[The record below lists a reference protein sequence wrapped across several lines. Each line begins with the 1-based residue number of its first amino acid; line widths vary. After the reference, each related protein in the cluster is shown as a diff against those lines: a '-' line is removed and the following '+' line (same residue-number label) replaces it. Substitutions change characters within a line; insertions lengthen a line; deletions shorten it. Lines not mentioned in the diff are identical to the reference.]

1 MASHG
6 TQSRALSGKLQ
17 PEGPVPA
24 ALTFMYLLK
33 MAWISSLML
42 GCRTARSRSM
52 DTAGSV
58 KLKVQSQGGA
68 RPPARS
74 ALSQPGPGQL
84 FALPPAATARTWC
97 SSGSAGRAAAP
108 AGA

>member
-1 MASHG
+1 MASHS
-6 TQSRALSGKLQ
+6 THSRALSGKPQ

-33 MAWISSLML
+33 TPWISSLML

-58 KLKVQSQGGA
+58 KLKVQSQGG
-68 RPPARS
+68 RDPLPALR
-74 ALSQPGPGQL
+74 
-84 FALPPAATARTWC
+84 
-97 SSGSAGRAAAP
+97 
-108 AGA
+108 

>member
-1 MASHG
+1 MAGEVRVEPEQPGSAGAGTGTASPLQPHASRQGTGAMASHS
-6 TQSRALSGKLQ
+6 THSRGLSGKPQ

-33 MAWISSLML
+33 TPWISSLML

-58 KLKVQSQGGA
+58 KLKVQSQGG
-68 RPPARS
+68 RDPLPALR
-74 ALSQPGPGQL
+74 
-84 FALPPAATARTWC
+84 
-97 SSGSAGRAAAP
+97 
-108 AGA
+108 